1 MSFSKRGQFFF
12 ISPLS
17 QNVPISG
24 ENSVVSSHGTK
35 DIKNGQLL
43 FLLLCTAVQISEQ
56 AIVRKAKTNK
66 FHRSSDNNEPIFL
79 SIFRKILTR
88 LVAIFPKG
96 NYFIESKVKTSYY
109 EVKLEIK
116 GKIYLLGC
124 RKWRNFKFLFNK
136 I

>member
-12 ISPLS
+12 VSPLS

-43 FLLLCTAVQISEQ
+43 FLLCTAVQISEQ

-88 LVAIFPKG
+88 LPKE